1 MPTLSKVLRELAQ
14 TCAPDLSARDAVRQL
29 QTSGADLLLV
39 EQNGTVLGVFGHR
52 EAVAVYADGSA
63 PVRQYMPHPVPVRN
77 ASDSSAAHAE
87 RMVPADT
94 LVVIIT

>member
-14 TCAPDLSARDAVRQL
+14 TCAPDLSAREAVRQL

-39 EQNGTVLGVFGHR
+39 EQNGTVLGMFGHR

-63 PVRQYMPHPVPVRN
+63 PS
-77 ASDSSAAHAE
+77 ASTCATRCPDATPPIPWK
-87 RMVPADT
+87 PAPR
-94 LVVIIT
+94 